1 MILSAF
7 CLPSAGLSVVSFPA
21 GWSVILAGGLGFLSR
36 FTVAELSEIVHSKTG
51 FIPGEHSVVFRADD
65 PSIRVFL
72 ENCFPFGIGYS
83 YHVFTLS

>member
-7 CLPSAGLSVVSFPA
+7 CLPFAGLSVVSFPA
-21 GWSVILAGGLGFLSR
+21 GWSVILAGGLGFLLR
-36 FTVAELSEIVHSKTG
+36 FPVAELPEIVHCIG
-51 FIPGEHSVVFRADD
+51 GLIPRQVGMMFCTLEPCV
-65 PSIRVFL
+65 RVFL